1 MLYLSIIIILNS
13 RLEVKSLKKGFY
25 RFYPREKW
33 INRNI
38 EIEDSLYSELK
49 RISEYELDASINK
62 LIDACVENFN
72 VENDTLIYY
81 KKPKDE
87 ITIARSVRIR
97 ESMWNKLDKLKKEY
111 DISLYKL
118 INMSIKYTLENK

>member
-1 MLYLSIIIILNS
+1 MQ
-13 RLEVKSLKKGFY
+13 KGFY

-33 INRNI
+33 INRNV

-49 RISEYELDASINK
+49 RISEKELDASINK
-62 LIDACVENFN
+62 WNDACVENFKIEDDKI
-72 VENDTLIYY
+72 VYY

-87 ITIARSVRIR
+87 ITITRSIRLR
-97 ESMWNKLDKLKKEY
+97 ESMWNKLDEYKRDY

-118 INMSIKYTLENK
+118 INMSIKYTLDDR

>member
-1 MLYLSIIIILNS
+1 MQ
-13 RLEVKSLKKGFY
+13 KGFY

-33 INRNI
+33 INRNV

-49 RISEYELDASINK
+49 RISEKELDASIKK
-62 LIDACVENFN
+62 LIDACVEHFKI
-72 VENDTLIYY
+72 EDDKIIYY

-87 ITIARSVRIR
+87 ITIARSIRLR
-97 ESMWNKLDKLKKEY
+97 ESMWNKLDEYKRDY

-118 INMSIKYTLENK
+118 INMAIKYTLEDN

>member
-1 MLYLSIIIILNS
+1 MQ
-13 RLEVKSLKKGFY
+13 KGFY

-33 INRNI
+33 INRNV

-49 RISEYELDASINK
+49 RISEKELDASINK
-62 LIDACVENFN
+62 LIDACVEHFKI
-72 VENDTLIYY
+72 EDDKIIYY

-87 ITIARSVRIR
+87 ITIARSIRLR
-97 ESMWNKLDKLKKEY
+97 ESMWNKLDEYKRDY

-118 INMSIKYTLENK
+118 INMAIKYTLDDR